1 MTPDVSID
9 IATLTVEGASPRDAT
24 RLRAVIEA
32 AFAQVARQLAARPG
46 SGPAQ
51 LDSMRL
57 DLGEIRTLLAPG
69 AETELA
75 RRLESAIR
83 AAWEDAR

>member
-1 MTPDVSID
+1 MTPDLVID
-9 IATLTVEGASPRDAT
+9 IAALTIEGASPRDAT

-46 SGPAQ
+46 SGPAE
-51 LDSMRL
+51 LDNMRL
-57 DLGEIRTLLAPG
+57 DLGEIRALLAPG
-69 AETELA
+69 AEAELA

>member
-1 MTPDVSID
+1 MTPELSID
-9 IATLTVEGASPRDAT
+9 IASLTVEGASPRDAT
-24 RLRAVIEA
+24 RLRTVIEA
-32 AFAQVARQLAARPG
+32 AFAQVAQQLAARPG

-51 LDSMRL
+51 LDHLRL
-57 DLGEIRTLLAPG
+57 DLGEIRALLAPG